1 MEISNEKID
10 KENNS
15 INFDFSNLDVVSKGN
30 IEENN
35 NNENDEF
42 NVSNIDIEDTNDLYM
57 PDEKINLDDN
67 KGDIIEEL
75 VKEIKINNKSDEN
88 NKNDK
93 NLKNIF
99 LQCDTNFSTKF
110 ITYNNETLS
119 NDKKG
124 KTFINKK
131 TKRK

>member
-1 MEISNEKID
+1 MKFSND

-15 INFDFSNLDVVSKGN
+15 LNLDFSNLDIIVKDN
-30 IEENN
+30 KEEEIND
-35 NNENDEF
+35 NENEDI
-42 NVSNIDIEDTNDLYM
+42 NISKIDFEETNDLYM
-57 PDEKINLDDN
+57 PDEKLDLSNN
-67 KGDIIEEL
+67 KNDIIEEL
-75 VKEIKINNKSDEN
+75 VNEIKINKKKSGDSN
-88 NKNDK
+88 NDDN

-99 LQCDTNFSTKF
+99 HQCNTYSSTKF
-110 ITYNNETLS
+110 TTYNNEKLS

>member
-1 MEISNEKID
+1 MEFSND

-15 INFDFSNLDVVSKGN
+15 INLDFSNLDMIAKDN
-30 IEENN
+30 KEEQIND
-35 NNENDEF
+35 NENEDI
-42 NVSNIDIEDTNDLYM
+42 NLSKIDFEDTNDLYM
-57 PDEKINLDDN
+57 PDEKLDLSNN
-67 KGDIIEEL
+67 KNDIIEEL
-75 VKEIKINNKSDEN
+75 LNEIKMN
-88 NKNDK
+88 NKNSVNSNNDDN

-99 LQCDTNFSTKF
+99 GQYSTNFSTKF
-110 ITYNNETLS
+110 TTYNNETLS

>member
-42 NVSNIDIEDTNDLYM
+42 NVSNIDIEDTN
-57 PDEKINLDDN
+57 
-67 KGDIIEEL
+67 
-75 VKEIKINNKSDEN
+75 VR
-88 NKNDK
+88 
-93 NLKNIF
+93 F
-99 LQCDTNFSTKF
+99 A
-110 ITYNNETLS
+110 ETESVLHVC
-119 NDKKG
+119 
-124 KTFINKK
+124 
-131 TKRK
+131 KRG